1 MLKNM
6 VNEEQGSC
14 PPLPTH
20 THARARTRYSV
31 MRLFYFFVYYIKGDL
46 FPITNNAETQF
57 TGLSIQHIFDVHVY
71 NELIECC
78 QSTLSKHKD
87 HAP

>member
-14 PPLPTH
+14 PPPLPPH
-20 THARARTRYSV
+20 THARAHA
-31 MRLFYFFVYYIKGDL
+31 LFGHASFLFFVYYIKGDL

-71 NELIECC
+71 NELFECC